1 MRHKVAGRKLSRPAG
16 HRWALYRNQVT
27 ALLAHEKMITREAK
41 AKEIRSLAE
50 KVITLGKDGSLASR
64 RQALAFVTEKKVV
77 EKLFADVAPR
87 YANRAGGYTR
97 LVKLGPRRGDNAAMA
112 QIELVEQ

>member
-1 MRHKVAGRKLSRPAG
+1 VAGRKLGRPTG

-27 ALLAHEKMITREAK
+27 ALLAHEKIITSEAK

-50 KVITLGKDGSLASR
+50 RVITLGKDGSLTSR
-64 RQALAFVTEKKVV
+64 RRALAFITDKKVV
-77 EKLFADVAPR
+77 EKLFNDVAPR

-112 QIELVEQ
+112 QIELVGQ

>member
-1 MRHKVAGRKLSRPAG
+1 VRHKVAGRKLSRPTG

-27 ALLAHEKMITREAK
+27 ALLAHEKIITSEAK

>member
-1 MRHKVAGRKLSRPAG
+1 VAGRKLGRPTA

-27 ALLAHEKMITREAK
+27 ALLAHEKIITSEAK

-50 KVITLGKDGSLASR
+50 RAITLGKDGSLASR
-64 RQALAFVTEKKVV
+64 RQALAFITEKKVV
-77 EKLFADVAPR
+77 EKLFDDVAPR

-97 LVKLGPRRGDNAAMA
+97 LVKLGPRRGDNTAMA
-112 QIELVEQ
+112 QIELVE